1 MYQCIGYQVRLK
13 RCKMEIFIKEPLI
26 NVVLGTIDDIPIA
39 TKVATERTEENLD
52 KKAQDNDIC
61 EKINAF

>member
-1 MYQCIGYQVRLK
+1 
-13 RCKMEIFIKEPLI
+13 MEIFIKEPLI